1 MATIPSYVEDQA
13 VQEKGLVES
22 LMDFSFQRMV
32 TPRMLR
38 MLYGLHLLLGLIV
51 AIAFTFN
58 GFKTTKADGL
68 VALILSV
75 AGMSLWVIYC
85 RVAVE
90 LLAAIFR
97 IGAALTNSRE

>member
-1 MATIPSYVEDQA
+1 VATIPSYIEDQA
-13 VQEKGLVES
+13 VQEKSLLEY
-22 LMDFSFQRMV
+22 LMDFSFRRMV
-32 TPRMLR
+32 IPRMLK

-58 GFKTTKADGL
+58 GFKATKADGL

-75 AGMSLWVIYC
+75 AGMSLWLIYC

-90 LLAAIFR
+90 LLATMLR